1 MHRTA
6 SCFAGTALKWLPQL
20 LRAAAPGLGLTTVAQ
35 NAPRARPPSLLS
47 AFLAAGISCL
57 QTPGPKTL
65 ALLHPGAFPASALLS
80 CCTQG
85 AGCKDLGLKVGS
97 AEGPQPEVFGAGVGN
112 ASVAKRGGE
121 GWEQKRAETVYFPS
135 LGW

>member
-6 SCFAGTALKWLPQL
+6 SCFAGTALKWLPRL
-20 LRAAAPGLGLTTVAQ
+20 LRAATPGLGLATVAQ
-35 NAPRARPPSLLS
+35 NAPRARPPSLPS
-47 AFLAAGISCL
+47 AFLAAGISCP

-80 CCTQG
+80 RCTQG
-85 AGCKDLGLKVGS
+85 AGYKDLGLKVGS
-97 AEGPQPEVFGAGVGN
+97 AEGPQPEVFGAGAGN
-112 ASVAKRGGE
+112 ASVTKSGGE